1 MSKPK
6 PLTQTAAIAATTR
19 VRRRVAWLAGQCLR
33 TDLDHM
39 PSMPK
44 AERDAWLQLVEDLR
58 RDAHGAQIPDE
69 ELMGWA
75 ILPENAPGEV
85 LQ

>member
-1 MSKPK
+1 MKH
-6 PLTQTAAIAATTR
+6 LTQKAARAASAP
-19 VRRRVAWLAGQCLR
+19 VARRVAWLAGQCLR
-33 TDLDHM
+33 TDLDHL

-44 AERDAWLQLVEDLR
+44 AERDAWLQLVEELR
-58 RDAHGAQIPDE
+58 QRAQGATIADE

-75 ILPENAPGEV
+75 ILPESAPGEV